1 MGISKISIDDDYCV
15 LDNVLAVQ
23 LPEGGYLAE
32 NGEVYPADDVVSAEE
47 NVETDEE
54 RKKALYD
61 LFSAYLH
68 ITGIDSMI
76 SAMKMERR
84 GAEEDFRKA
93 QRRLS
98 KRC

>member
-23 LPEGGYLAE
+23 LPDGGYLAE
-32 NGEVYPADDVVSAEE
+32 NGAVYPADDVARAEE

-54 RKKALYD
+54 RKEALYD
-61 LFSAYLH
+61 LFSACLH
-68 ITGIDSMI
+68 ITGINSMI
-76 SAMKMERR
+76 YAMKKERR
-84 GAEEDFRKA
+84 GSEEDFRKA

-98 KRC
+98 KRR